1 MDDFIDDGEGDLDY
15 SSEIKKIFGYD
26 KSRFVDDEKFSFN
39 FSLKIVLFFLDIEMK
54 TSMTLKWNLITER

>member
-26 KSRFVDDEKFSFN
+26 KSRFVDNEKIFN
-39 FSLKIVLFFLDIEMK
+39 FSLKPFLLLQV
-54 TSMTLKWNLITER
+54 SR